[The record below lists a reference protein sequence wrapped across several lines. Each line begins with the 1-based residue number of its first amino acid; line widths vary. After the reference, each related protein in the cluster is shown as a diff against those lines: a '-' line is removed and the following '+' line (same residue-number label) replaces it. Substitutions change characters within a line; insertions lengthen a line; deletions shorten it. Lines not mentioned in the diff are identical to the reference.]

1 MKEKEIVPVSEMS
14 IGDVIQTPLFF
25 NEVSNIISD
34 FWQKREKARA
44 NAREN
49 GSDLKA
55 HVIDKLHRNGDMRT
69 GTFIVIFANVLNK
82 SDKTHSGSERNFIRE
97 IGLRAFN
104 TTMIRL
110 LEDEKKRNDRNRED
124 KQ

>member
-1 MKEKEIVPVSEMS
+1 MNEKEIVPVSEMS

-25 NEVSNIISD
+25 NEINNVISD
-34 FWQKREKARA
+34 LWNKREKARL

-55 HVIDKLHRNGDMRT
+55 HVIDKLHRNGDMRA
-69 GTFIVIFANVLNK
+69 GTFIIIFANVLNK
-82 SDKTHSGSERNFIRE
+82 SDKTHSGSERKFIRE
-97 IGLRAFN
+97 IGLRVFN

-110 LEDEKKRNDRNRED
+110 LEDEKKRNDRNREN
-124 KQ
+124 K